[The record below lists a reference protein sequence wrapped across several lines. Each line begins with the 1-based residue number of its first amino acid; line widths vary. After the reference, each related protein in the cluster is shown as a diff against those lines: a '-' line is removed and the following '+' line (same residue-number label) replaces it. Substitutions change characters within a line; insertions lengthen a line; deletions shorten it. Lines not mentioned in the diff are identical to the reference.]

1 MVRARAPVALAVSLV
16 AAGCI
21 AYYEEPR
28 PSPTSSRPVPA
39 SGLRAG
45 FGRADITPP
54 PGVGLA
60 GNGPEGRRAA
70 GYRVRLYAR
79 ALLLEDRTGERVA
92 LVVADLAQV
101 TPNLHRLT
109 AERIRDSTGI
119 GADRLVIA
127 ATHVHAGPGHFYA
140 ERQYNQSTSRVE
152 GYDSMMVEFL
162 VSRFTRAVLDAQRD
176 LRAAR
181 VAWGATAVWG
191 HTRNRSYEAFLRD
204 KPEWTDRKSTRL
216 NSSHQIISY
225 AVFCLK
231 KKKKKKQR
239 Q

>member
-1 MVRARAPVALAVSLV
+1 MVIPRRPAALGLALV
-16 AAGCI
+16 TAGCI
-21 AYYEEPR
+21 AFAELPL
-28 PSPTSSRPVPA
+28 PSPSSSRPVPA

-92 LVVADLAQV
+92 LVVADLPQV

-109 AERIRDSTGI
+109 ARRIRDSTGI

-127 ATHVHAGPGHFYA
+127 ATHVHPGPGHFHA
-140 ERQYNQSTSRVE
+140 DRQYHQSTSE
-152 GYDSMMVEFL
+152 GERRDSAIAERPG
-162 VSRFTRAVLDAQRD
+162 S
-176 LRAAR
+176 
-181 VAWGATAVWG
+181 
-191 HTRNRSYEAFLRD
+191 
-204 KPEWTDRKSTRL
+204 
-216 NSSHQIISY
+216 
-225 AVFCLK
+225 
-231 KKKKKKQR
+231 
-239 Q
+239 